1 MPPNDGGAGRMDKD
15 GYDKDGDDKGGDDK
29 DGDDK
34 DELSGLEYSEA
45 AVITQRW
52 TSSLRFVFYKTARA
66 EVALDPP
73 RDKDAVIVD
82 V

>member
-1 MPPNDGGAGRMDKD
+1 MKGNRVNVTMPPNDGGAGRMDKD

-45 AVITQRW
+45 AVIVTW
-52 TSSLRFVFYKTARA
+52 LSIISS
-66 EVALDPP
+66 
-73 RDKDAVIVD
+73 
-82 V
+82 